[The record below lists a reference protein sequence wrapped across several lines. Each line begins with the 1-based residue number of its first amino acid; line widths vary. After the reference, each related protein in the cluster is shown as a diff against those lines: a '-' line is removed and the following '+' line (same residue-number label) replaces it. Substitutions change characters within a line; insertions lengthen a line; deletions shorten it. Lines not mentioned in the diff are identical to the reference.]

1 MVVLQMYNM
10 KISSYRTNYEVNFY
24 DSQVN
29 LNQWL
34 DDSYVL
40 IDSNVNRLYPH
51 LTSKFETNRVIIIES
66 TEDNKSLPF
75 CQKIITI
82 LINSGIKRNHNLIA
96 VGGGIVQDITGF
108 ISSVLFRGIE
118 WVFYPTTLLS
128 QSDSCIG
135 SKTSINFL
143 NVKNSIGTFYPP
155 KQINCCAEFL
165 NTLTDSEIKSGIGE
179 MLHYYIYA
187 GSDMALK
194 INEEYD
200 SLFTKRSLLMPY
212 IKESLSIK
220 KELIELDEFDTD
232 LRRVFNY
239 GHTFGHAIETL
250 SDYEIPHGQAVTLG
264 MDLANYISWK
274 LGFLTTEKFYFMNRI
289 LLKNMPKFS
298 ITNEQ
303 ISKYMEYLSKDKKN
317 IEKTIVCILASD
329 FGKLFVHPIK
339 NKMDLRNLIL
349 KYFAETRY
357 D

>member
-1 MVVLQMYNM
+1 MYNM
-10 KISSYRTNYEVNFY
+10 RISSYRRDYEVNFC
-24 DSQVN
+24 DSLVN

-40 IDSNVNRLYPH
+40 IDSNINRLYPC
-51 LTSKFETNRVIIIES
+51 LTSDFETDKTIVIEAL
-66 TEDNKSLPF
+66 EDNKSLPF
-75 CQKIITI
+75 CLELITT
-82 LINSGIKRNHNLIA
+82 LINSGIKRNHKLIA
-96 VGGGIVQDITGF
+96 IGGGIIQDITGF

-118 WVFYPTTLLS
+118 WIFYPTTLLS

-155 KQINCCAEFL
+155 KEIICCTDFL
-165 NTLTDSEIKSGIGE
+165 NTLTNSEIKSGIGE

-194 INEEYD
+194 INKEYD
-200 SLFTKRSLLMPY
+200 NLFVNRSSLIPY

-220 KELIELDEFDTD
+220 KKLIELDEFDTD

-274 LGFLTTEKFYFMNRI
+274 LGFLPTEKFRFMNQI
-289 LLKNMPKFS
+289 LFKNIPKFS
-298 ITNEQ
+298 ITKEC
-303 ISKYMEYLSKDKKN
+303 IDEYMEYLSKDKKN
-317 IEKTIVCILASD
+317 THKTIVCILASD
-329 FGKLFVHPIK
+329 FGNLFVHQVK
-339 NKMDLRNLIL
+339 DKMHLQDLIL
-349 KYFAETRY
+349 KYFTETDY